1 MLRGYAAVRAFVASE
16 SRRDAALA
24 TERQRP
30 YKRPRM
36 DPVTVKGASLPWSA
50 SELAAMAAEV
60 ERVAREAAAVCLRG
74 WRTGTAVER
83 KGDIDLVTAWD
94 RASED
99 VLREGLTRA
108 FPDIALV
115 AEEAGGTA
123 PADAPVFFA
132 DPLDGTT
139 NFAHGHPFFAV
150 SVGLMVGSEAVLGVV
165 VAPALRNVWRGSLG
179 TPATRDGEVCRVS
192 ATERLGDALLAT
204 GFPYDVRSNPLHNF
218 DHFAALTKKTRGVRR
233 CGSAALDLCMTADGT
248 FDGYWERHLKPWD
261 MAGGAAVV
269 RAAGGVVTDLQGGP
283 ADPRLGALLASNGRV
298 HDALLAALRAVDEGS
313 ATRG

>member
-1 MLRGYAAVRAFVASE
+1 
-16 SRRDAALA
+16 
-24 TERQRP
+24 
-30 YKRPRM
+30 M
-36 DPVTVKGASLPWSA
+36 DPVTEMGASLPWSA
-50 SELAAMAAEV
+50 SELAAMAAAV
-60 ERVAREAAAVCLRG
+60 ERVAQEAAAVCLRG

-179 TPATRDGEVCRVS
+179 TPATRDGAVCRVS

-218 DHFAALTKKTRGVRR
+218 DHFAALTRQTRGVRR
-233 CGSAALDLCMTADGT
+233 CGSAALDLCLTADGT

-261 MAGGAAVV
+261 MAGGAAIV
-269 RAAGGVVTDLQGGP
+269 RAAGGTVTDLRGGP
-283 ADPRLGALLASNGRV
+283 ADPRLGALLATNGRV
-298 HDALLAALRAVDEGS
+298 HAALLAALRAVDEGS
-313 ATRG
+313 AARG